1 MWMPYLDAA
10 VGGGTMTAYLGA
22 VDHRVTAAV
31 RGLSDQL
38 YSKQPL
44 VCLNRVAESS
54 DGTSFLQAVACYFS
68 TLGGVLSYEIS

>member
-31 RGLSDQL
+31 RGLSDQSDYRELIGL
-38 YSKQPL
+38 YI
-44 VCLNRVAESS
+44 
-54 DGTSFLQAVACYFS
+54 D
-68 TLGGVLSYEIS
+68 

>member
-1 MWMPYLDAA
+1 MPYLDAA

-38 YSKQPL
+38 YAAL
-44 VCLNRVAESS
+44 VA
-54 DGTSFLQAVACYFS
+54 TFIAHS
-68 TLGGVLSYEIS
+68 TMVN